1 MFISI
6 GYAEIVSFDLD
17 EEGTP
22 LYKIKEGLSIYDKVP
37 CLMLGGT
44 ADNLSFRPLPATS
57 DRLINPKDYVGCTA
71 VIIKH
76 ANQDP
81 IIIGTVSSPV
91 NEREHLTKDR
101 EYDLDGQLSVEK
113 QCVNDETSKLDG
125 SFRSMGAQGISL
137 DTTSNEEP
145 IRLQVADSS
154 NLRISQKGRST
165 TDHIVLASRLMERLS
180 DLESV
185 IEAMSERVNL
195 LSDIIAE
202 QEEALA
208 IETAAQNAAAP
219 GSVVVHIPRITSLD
233 PAISSWT
240 KGSDA
245 SYQADCARISNKSR
259 EDIL

>member
-1 MFISI
+1 MFITSI

-22 LYKIKEGLSIYDKVP
+22 LYKIKEGLSVYDNVP

-76 ANQDP
+76 ADQDP
-81 IIIGTVSSPV
+81 LIIGTVSSPV

-101 EYDLDGQLSVEK
+101 EYNLDGQLSVEK
-113 QCVNDETSKLDG
+113 QCVNDETSRLDG
-125 SFRSMGAQGISL
+125 SFRSLGAQGITL

-145 IRLQVADSS
+145 IRLQLSRSS
-154 NLRISQKGRST
+154 HLRISQT
-165 TDHIVLASRLMERLS
+165 NTPTVDHIVLSSKLMEKLS
-180 DLESV
+180 ELETVIAAMATRIDLLTEICADV
-185 IEAMSERVNL
+185 E
-195 LSDIIAE
+195 IAK
-202 QEEALA
+202 
-208 IETAAQNAAAP
+208 TAADNT
-219 GSVVVHIPRITSLD
+219 HIPRVTVAAPNMSV
-233 PAISSWT
+233 WE